1 MAGWTPAVIAYR
13 VAWHATLAR
22 VAALEGFAMPA
33 STNRSAAR
41 LVVPVLFALLVGGCG
56 GDSGSPT
63 AAPATTAT
71 TAAPTTTTV
80 PPLDAKEL
88 AWLKAVSGVRTKVE
102 KSLQTKGSVQVTRA
116 VLVESSN
123 RLAAWSR
130 QLRRMGSP
138 SDRLQP
144 AYTLVRK
151 VIRTY
156 DKGAKCYA
164 TAARAVSASGAVV
177 VGTPEERIFNEAFE
191 CGSAAEGNGTNLLYK
206 ADAKGDEL
214 KAKYS

>member
-1 MAGWTPAVIAYR
+1 MD
-13 VAWHATLAR
+13 L
-22 VAALEGFAMPA
+22 
-33 STNRSAAR
+33 STSRSAAR
-41 LVVPVLFALLVGGCG
+41 LAVPVLLALLVGGCG
-56 GDSGSPT
+56 GNSPSPT
-63 AAPATTAT
+63 AAPATTT

-80 PPLDAKEL
+80 PPLNAKEL
-88 AWLKAVSGVRTKVE
+88 AWLKGLSAVRTKVE
-102 KSLQTKGSVQVTRA
+102 KSFKARGTVQVTRA

-130 QLRRMGSP
+130 QLRRLGNP

-164 TAARAVSASGAVV
+164 RAAGAVSASGGVV
-177 VGTPEERIFNEAFE
+177 VGTPEERIFEEAFD
-191 CGSAAEGNGTNLLYK
+191 CGGAAEGNGTNLLNK
-206 ADAKGDEL
+206 ADAKGKEL
-214 KAKYS
+214 KAKYG